1 MQKNLLKAIL
11 RSFKGGTFAVTYWDG
26 QTEVFGDDSSIEPPV
41 RIIFNEE
48 LNFKEMLLEP
58 VIQFGEAYLDQK
70 IDFEGDL
77 HYLFRLLIKN
87 EHLFRE
93 GGFKDGLFQRF
104 MKYRAAS
111 PSEQKQDD
119 TWWQYDLGNDF
130 YKLWLDKTMSYSC
143 AYFKDPGDS
152 LEQAQMQKIDY
163 TLKKLNLKEGETLL
177 DIGCGWG
184 WLIIRAAREYGVKAL
199 GITLSTEQEE
209 ETRKRIEEEGLQD
222 MVQVRLAD
230 YRDLAVE
237 KLTFDKIISLGML
250 KHVGKEF
257 IPVYFSSLQKI
268 LKPQGLS
275 LLHTVTRPLESPPM
289 PWMEKYIF
297 PWDYVPSLR
306 EVLWNLPEYSFHI
319 IDMESLRMHY
329 AMTTRRWAKNF
340 DRVTEQVS
348 ERYGERFVRL
358 WKLYLVGRSELFLSS
373 GLDVHQILFCR
384 DWCNELPLTREYL
397 YR

>member
-26 QTEVFGDDSSIEPPV
+26 QTEVFGDDSSIDPPV

-58 VIQFGEAYLDQK
+58 VMQFGEAYLDQK

-199 GITLSTEQEE
+199 GITMSTEQEE

-237 KLTFDKIISLGML
+237 KLTFDKIISLRHAETCG
-250 KHVGKEF
+250 
-257 IPVYFSSLQKI
+257 
-268 LKPQGLS
+268 QGVHSCLFFQ
-275 LLHTVTRPLESPPM
+275 P
-289 PWMEKYIF
+289 
-297 PWDYVPSLR
+297 
-306 EVLWNLPEYSFHI
+306 
-319 IDMESLRMHY
+319 
-329 AMTTRRWAKNF
+329 AKN
-340 DRVTEQVS
+340 TETAGPFPAP
-348 ERYGERFVRL
+348 Y
-358 WKLYLVGRSELFLSS
+358 
-373 GLDVHQILFCR
+373 R
-384 DWCNELPLTREYL
+384 DQAS
-397 YR
+397 